1 MCCDTFDTRSAVTP
15 IWRIR
20 ETTRIC
26 SEPATATIAWSLVYL
41 FPEYL
46 DPGYLLARRIIP
58 LRLTRDYTLGT
69 AVLENG

>member
-1 MCCDTFDTRSAVTP
+1 MCCDTSVTRSAAAP

-20 ETTRIC
+20 AIDRIC
-26 SEPATATIAWSLVYL
+26 SEPATATIARSSAYL

-46 DPGYLLARRIIP
+46 DPVYLLARRRIP

-69 AVLENG
+69 AVL